1 MKKKLTALFLTL
13 LLVLGLFALPAQAS
27 AAAPAAPTIVSGY
40 THALL
45 GKSKTK
51 YVWITPEAGQQDHK
65 KSCRTIKIRYKV
77 KMKLSEAK
85 KKGYTRCKVC
95 KPSLNTLPR
104 QFTKLT
110 HLTL

>member
-1 MKKKLTALFLTL
+1 MKKLQKIIAVLLIFACLAGTSSTALAATHTESGTCAATL
-13 LLVLGLFALPAQAS
+13 CLK
-27 AAAPAAPTIVSGY
+27 
-40 THALL
+40 

-51 YVWITPEAGQQDHK
+51 YVWITPESGKKYHK

-95 KPSLNTLPR
+95 KP
-104 QFTKLT
+104 
-110 HLTL
+110 